1 MITYQYE
8 EYKPVRQVWSWVA
21 IILLAVITATW
32 GMVTHMAVPEVVR
45 HWDFDVLPDTPGS
58 SVYAT
63 LPPPESSSPSDHHQW
78 HGWLNGPRP
87 RPPPQLRPA
96 PPPPWVGR
104 PA

>member
-21 IILLAVITATW
+21 IILLALITAGW
-32 GMVTHMAVPEVVR
+32 GMATHMAVPEVVR

-63 LPPPESSSPSDHHQW
+63 LPPPEVTPV
-78 HGWLNGPRP
+78 PRQLEL
-87 RPPPQLRPA
+87 PPGER
-96 PPPPWVGR
+96 GR
-104 PA
+104 NERTE